1 MWKASEHRFSV
12 LGLARTGIA
21 AANWLARHGMD
32 VLASDPKPASE
43 LPLDRLH
50 PAVMAAPGRNEVRDG
65 DVVIISPGIKPN
77 TPAWNLAHEKGS
89 EVLSDIDLFGRLCP
103 CPIVAITGTDGKST
117 TTALTGE
124 LLKGAGYPTFVG
136 GNIGLACMEGLDDL
150 TEQSVAVLEVS
161 CFQLMHC
168 PSFSP
173 AVALVTNIA
182 EDHVEYHGS
191 FEAYVEAKQKI
202 FANMGP
208 GQRLVL
214 NGDDPEIAKWKLP
227 AGVEVRRF
235 GWTRGHDLW
244 ADDRAVHVGEQRH
257 HEHAALRLQG
267 RHNVENVMAA
277 VAAVEGR
284 FAPADRYM
292 AALREF
298 PGLEHRMEF
307 VATVQG
313 VSWYNDSK
321 ATNPH
326 AATAVLN
333 AFPERFWLLAGGYEK
348 GSDFAEFGRLV
359 GEKTLGAVLF
369 GVTKQRIADTIPG
382 GHPVHIVENLPQAVE
397 KAAELARPGERV
409 ILAPACASFG
419 EFKDFEHRGKVF
431 KDLVRHLAETRG
443 A

>member
-12 LGLARTGIA
+12 LGLARTGVA
-21 AANWLARHGMD
+21 AANWLARHGFD

-43 LPLDRLH
+43 LPLDKLH
-50 PAVMAAPGRNEVRDG
+50 PAVKTAPGRNEVREG

-89 EVLSDIDLFGRLCP
+89 QVLSDIDLFGRLCP

-124 LLKGAGYPTFVG
+124 LLRGAGYKTFVG

-150 TEQSVAVLEVS
+150 TSESVAVLEVS
-161 CFQLMHC
+161 CFQLTHC

-191 FEAYVEAKQKI
+191 MEAYIEAKQQI
-202 FANMGP
+202 YANMGP

-214 NGDDPEIAKWKLP
+214 NGDDPEIAKWRVP

-235 GWTRGHDLW
+235 GWKKEYEVW
-244 ADDRAVHVGEQRH
+244 ADDQAVYVDGRRQHGHGE
-257 HEHAALRLQG
+257 LKLQG
-267 RHNVENVMAA
+267 RHNVENIMAA

-284 FAPADRYM
+284 FATANRFLP
-292 AALREF
+292 ALREF

-307 VATVQG
+307 VATVNG

-326 AATAVLN
+326 AATAVLT
-333 AFPERFWLLAGGYEK
+333 AFSERFWLLAGGYEK
-348 GSDFAEFGRLV
+348 GSDFTEFGRLV
-359 GEKTLGAVLF
+359 AAKTLGAVLF
-369 GVTKQRIADTIPG
+369 GVTKQRIADTIPS
-382 GHPVHIVENLPQAVE
+382 GHPVHIVENLPQAVA
-397 KAAELARPGERV
+397 KVAELARPGERV

-419 EFKDFEHRGKVF
+419 EFKDFEHRGRVF
-431 KDLVRHLAETRG
+431 KELVRHLAETRG